1 MKTQLKHNRN
11 VLIILIITSLLPVN
25 SCEVANDLLG
35 NETVA
40 ELEGVWNVE
49 ETSEIFKSTL
59 ETYSVSISP
68 DPDNINGVIIDNFY
82 NVGISVKA
90 NVSGT
95 SLSLPQ
101 QDAEDGYSLSGSGSI
116 SGNSREINLDYV
128 VNDGSAQ
135 DDHCSAVYTKL

>member
-82 NVGISVKA
+82 IK
-90 NVSGT
+90 
-95 SLSLPQ
+95 
-101 QDAEDGYSLSGSGSI
+101 
-116 SGNSREINLDYV
+116 
-128 VNDGSAQ
+128 
-135 DDHCSAVYTKL
+135 